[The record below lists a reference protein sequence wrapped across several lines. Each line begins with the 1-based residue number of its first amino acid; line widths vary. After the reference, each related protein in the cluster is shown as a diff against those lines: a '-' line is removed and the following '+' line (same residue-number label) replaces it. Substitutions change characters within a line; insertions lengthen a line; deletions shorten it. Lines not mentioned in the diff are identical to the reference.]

1 MGLGYSG
8 TNAFWSCAVSNIAEA
23 LEKRGLILDTTLC
36 GYASGMFQNAK
47 TKRIP
52 ELNFTHA
59 ADYNAQYGLYYIFAN
74 SSVETIDKIIVV
86 ENLNYKYTFQGCDKL
101 KNIVFEG
108 TIGRNIDFQWS
119 PLSRESI
126 ISVVYALSDSANGQT
141 ATFNRSAVNTAF
153 ETSEGAA
160 DGSTSAEWQELIAT
174 KSNWN
179 ISLV

>member
-1 MGLGYSG
+1 MGLGYTG
-8 TNAFWSCAVSNIAEA
+8 TNTFWRCGVSNIAEA
-23 LEKRGLILDTTLC
+23 LERQGVKLDTTLC
-36 GYASGMFQNAK
+36 GYAYSMFQNTK
-47 TKRIP
+47 TSRLP

-59 ADYNAQYGLYYIFAN
+59 MDYGTSGLQYTFTN
-74 SSVETIDKIIVV
+74 SSIETIDKIIVV
-86 ENLNYKYTFQGCDKL
+86 ENLNYKSTFQGCDKL

-108 TIGRNIDFQWS
+108 TIGRNINFQWS

-160 DGSTSAEWQELIAT
+160 DGSTSAEWQEVIAT